1 MNILRHTLC
10 IHVPYHSSSSDAVYR
25 LYTSLFLTTMQ
36 SYETFDPCRLHIPY
50 AREVSNT
57 LHTYDSHMT
66 VRFSITVVILSPE
79 QPPCH
84 SWISVGGLGPAAE
97 LSKTDFG
104 RSCWAYSRGATLE
117 ENIEKWGIWRSTSH
131 QINHAFI

>member
-10 IHVPYHSSSSDAVYR
+10 IHVSYHSSSSDAVYR
-25 LYTSLFLTTMQ
+25 LYTSLFLATMQ

-66 VRFSITVVILSPE
+66 VNFSITVVILSPE

-84 SWISVGGLGPAAE
+84 SWISVGGLGPAPE

-104 RSCWAYSRGATLE
+104 RSCEARLWKKILIKILRNGEFGGLLL
-117 ENIEKWGIWRSTSH
+117 IR
-131 QINHAFI
+131 